1 MDIILILLSM
11 LLIFVLGIV
20 IALAVSRTKEKERI
34 KYSDFLSEHSLALKK
49 LKKLNE
55 EYKLYEF
62 KQRCYEHSYDNENFY
77 NEIACIDYLI
87 YKLQFDKRE
96 VLDEINK
103 THYNKTHYNAYLEEV
118 NKIKN
123 FGFYS
128 DIPGNLK
135 QEKLLKYE
143 EIIFDEEIQRITP
156 TYTIKVKLINTNLN
170 GYQKTSKIKI
180 FGEDIVKNLI
190 NELNKRN
197 GTFYLNKEIWNAI
210 CRVERGRVSNKMRFY
225 ILERDH
231 YRCRCCG
238 RSQNEV
244 ELEID
249 HIVPIAK
256 GGKSTS
262 DNLQTLC
269 TDCNKR
275 KGTTIHRY

>member
-20 IALAVSRTKEKERI
+20 IALVVSRTKEKERI
-34 KYSDFLSEHSLALKK
+34 KYSDFLSEHSLAIKK
-49 LKKLNE
+49 LQKVNE
-55 EYKLYEF
+55 EYKFYEF
-62 KQRCYEHSYDNENFY
+62 KPKCYEENYDNENLY

-118 NKIKN
+118 NKIKT
-123 FGFYS
+123 FGLYS

-135 QEKLLKYE
+135 QDKLLKYE
-143 EIIFDEEIQRITP
+143 EIMFDEEIQRITP
-156 TYTIKVKLINTNLN
+156 TYMIKVKLININSS

-210 CRVERGRVSNKMRFY
+210 CRVERGRVSNEMRRKIY
-225 ILERDH
+225 ERDN

-244 ELEID
+244 DLEID

-269 TDCNKR
+269 TECNRR

>member
-20 IALAVSRTKEKERI
+20 IALAISRTKEKERI

-118 NKIKN
+118 NKIKT
-123 FGFYS
+123 FGLYS

-143 EIIFDEEIQRITP
+143 EIMFDEEIQRITP
-156 TYTIKVKLINTNLN
+156 TYMIKVKLININSS

-210 CRVERGRVSNKMRFY
+210 CRVERGRVSNEMRRKIY
-225 ILERDH
+225 ERDH

-244 ELEID
+244 DLEID

>member
-1 MDIILILLSM
+1 MDIILILMSM

-20 IALAVSRTKEKERI
+20 IALVVSRTKEKERI
-34 KYSDFLSEHSLALKK
+34 KYSDFLSEHSLAIKK
-49 LKKLNE
+49 LQKVNE
-55 EYKLYEF
+55 EYKFYEF
-62 KQRCYEHSYDNENFY
+62 KPKCYEENYDNENLY

-118 NKIKN
+118 NKIKT
-123 FGFYS
+123 FGLYS

-135 QEKLLKYE
+135 QDKLLKYE
-143 EIIFDEEIQRITP
+143 EIMFDEEIQRITP
-156 TYTIKVKLINTNLN
+156 TYMIKVKLININSS

-210 CRVERGRVSNKMRFY
+210 CRVERGRVSNEMRRKIY
-225 ILERDH
+225 ERDN

-244 ELEID
+244 DLEID

-269 TDCNKR
+269 AECNKR

>member
-1 MDIILILLSM
+1 MDIILILMSM
-11 LLIFVLGIV
+11 LFIFVLGIV

-34 KYSDFLSEHSLALKK
+34 KYSDFLSEHSLAIKK

-62 KQRCYEHSYDNENFY
+62 KPRYYEHSYDNENFY

-118 NKIKN
+118 NKIKT
-123 FGFYS
+123 FGLYS
-128 DIPGNLK
+128 DIPGNLR

-143 EIIFDEEIQRITP
+143 EIMFDEKIQRITP
-156 TYTIKVKLINTNLN
+156 IYMIKVKLIDTNLN

-244 ELEID
+244 DLEID

-269 TDCNKR
+269 TECNRR

>member
-20 IALAVSRTKEKERI
+20 IALVVSRTKEKERI
-34 KYSDFLSEHSLALKK
+34 KYSDFLSEHSLAIKK
-49 LKKLNE
+49 LKKVNE

-62 KQRCYEHSYDNENFY
+62 KPRCYEHSYDNENFY

-118 NKIKN
+118 NKIKT
-123 FGFYS
+123 FGLYS
-128 DIPGNLK
+128 DIPGNLR

-143 EIIFDEEIQRITP
+143 EIMFDEKIQRITP
-156 TYTIKVKLINTNLN
+156 IYMIKVKLIDTNLN

-256 GGKSTS
+256 GGKSTL

-269 TDCNKR
+269 AECNKR

>member
-34 KYSDFLSEHSLALKK
+34 KYSDFLSEHSLAIKK

-62 KQRCYEHSYDNENFY
+62 KPRCYEHSYDNENLY

-118 NKIKN
+118 NKIKT
-123 FGFYS
+123 FGLYS

-135 QEKLLKYE
+135 QDKLLKYE
-143 EIIFDEEIQRITP
+143 EIMFDEEIQRITP
-156 TYTIKVKLINTNLN
+156 TYMIKVKLININSS

-180 FGEDIVKNLI
+180 FGEDIVKNRI

-210 CRVERGRVSNKMRFY
+210 CRVERGRVSNKMRRKIY
-225 ILERDH
+225 ERDN

-244 ELEID
+244 DLEID

-256 GGKSTS
+256 GGKSTL

-269 TDCNKR
+269 AECNKR

>member
-20 IALAVSRTKEKERI
+20 IALAISRTKEKERI

-118 NKIKN
+118 NKIKT
-123 FGFYS
+123 FGLYS

-156 TYTIKVKLINTNLN
+156 TYMIKVKLINTNLN

-244 ELEID
+244 DLEID

-269 TDCNKR
+269 TECNRR

>member
-1 MDIILILLSM
+1 MDIILILMSM
-11 LLIFVLGIV
+11 LFIFVLGIV

-34 KYSDFLSEHSLALKK
+34 KYSDFLSEHSLAIKK
-49 LKKLNE
+49 IKKVNE
-55 EYKLYEF
+55 EYKFYEF
-62 KQRCYEHSYDNENFY
+62 KPRCYEENYDNENFY

-118 NKIKN
+118 NKIKT
-123 FGFYS
+123 FGLYS
-128 DIPGNLK
+128 DIPGNLR

-143 EIIFDEEIQRITP
+143 EIMFDEKIQRITP
-156 TYTIKVKLINTNLN
+156 TYMIKVKLININSS

-210 CRVERGRVSNKMRFY
+210 CRVERGRVSNEMRRKIY
-225 ILERDH
+225 ERDN

-244 ELEID
+244 DLEID

-269 TDCNKR
+269 TECNKR

>member
-34 KYSDFLSEHSLALKK
+34 KYSDFLSEHSLAIKK
-49 LKKLNE
+49 LKKVNE

-62 KQRCYEHSYDNENFY
+62 KPRCYEHSYDNENFY

-103 THYNKTHYNAYLEEV
+103 TYYNKTHYNAYLEEV
-118 NKIKN
+118 NKIKT
-123 FGFYS
+123 FGLYS
-128 DIPGNLK
+128 DIPGNLR

-143 EIIFDEEIQRITP
+143 EIMFDEKIQRITP
-156 TYTIKVKLINTNLN
+156 IYMIKVKLIDTNLN

-180 FGEDIVKNLI
+180 FGEEIIKNLI

-238 RSQNEV
+238 RNQNEV
-244 ELEID
+244 DLEID

-269 TDCNKR
+269 TECNRR

>member
-20 IALAVSRTKEKERI
+20 IALAISRTKEKERI

-118 NKIKN
+118 NKIKT

-143 EIIFDEEIQRITP
+143 EIMFDEEIQRITP
-156 TYTIKVKLINTNLN
+156 TYMIKVKLINTNLN
-170 GYQKTSKIKI
+170 GYKKTSKIKI

-269 TDCNKR
+269 TECNRR

>member
-34 KYSDFLSEHSLALKK
+34 KYSDFLSEHSLAIKK

-62 KQRCYEHSYDNENFY
+62 KPRCYEHSYDNENLY

-118 NKIKN
+118 NKIKT
-123 FGFYS
+123 FGLYS

-135 QEKLLKYE
+135 QDKLLKYE
-143 EIIFDEEIQRITP
+143 EIMFDEEIQRITP
-156 TYTIKVKLINTNLN
+156 TYMIKVKLININSS

-210 CRVERGRVSNKMRFY
+210 CRVERGRVSNEMRRKIY
-225 ILERDH
+225 ERDN

-244 ELEID
+244 DLEID

-269 TDCNKR
+269 AECNKR

>member
-1 MDIILILLSM
+1 MVSWLNKALDDVINTIINSDDYKSCILL
-11 LLIFVLGIV
+11 
-20 IALAVSRTKEKERI
+20 KEKMSTNKEICELVEKI
-34 KYSDFLSEHSLALKK
+34 KILQKKYVRESDEEVLAEIKIHE
-49 LKKLNE
+49 KKLNE
-55 EYKLYEF
+55 
-62 KQRCYEHSYDNENFY
+62 
-77 NEIACIDYLI
+77 IPI
-87 YKLQFDKRE
+87 YVIYMQ
-96 VLDEINK
+96 
-103 THYNKTHYNAYLEEV
+103 HLEEV
-118 NKIKN
+118 NKIKT
-123 FGFYS
+123 FGLYS

-135 QEKLLKYE
+135 EEKLLKYE
-143 EIIFDEEIQRITP
+143 EIMFDEKIQRITP
-156 TYTIKVKLINTNLN
+156 IYMIKVKLIDTNLN

-244 ELEID
+244 DLEID

-269 TDCNKR
+269 TECNKR

>member
-20 IALAVSRTKEKERI
+20 IALVVSRTKEKERI

-118 NKIKN
+118 NKIKT
-123 FGFYS
+123 FGLYS

-156 TYTIKVKLINTNLN
+156 TYMIKVKLINTNLN

-244 ELEID
+244 DLEID

>member
-1 MDIILILLSM
+1 MEIIPILFIILAVFIIGAAIVLS
-11 LLIFVLGIV
+11 ISNKKEIE
-20 IALAVSRTKEKERI
+20 RTK
-34 KYSDFLSEHSLALKK
+34 FLEFLDENSLALKK
-49 LKKLNE
+49 LRKLNE
-55 EYKLYEF
+55 EFKFYEF
-62 KQRCYEHSYDNENFY
+62 KPRCYEHSYDNENFY

-87 YKLQFDKRE
+87 YQLQFDKRD

-118 NKIKN
+118 NKIKT
-123 FGFYS
+123 FGLYS
-128 DIPGNLK
+128 DIPGDLN
-135 QEKLLKYE
+135 QEKLLMYE
-143 EIIFDEEIQRITP
+143 KRMFNREVQTIIP
-156 TYTIKVKLINTNLN
+156 TYMIRVKLINTNIN
-170 GYQKTSKIKI
+170 GYEKVNKIKEFDEEI
-180 FGEDIVKNLI
+180 IKNLI

-210 CRVERGRVSNKMRFY
+210 CRVERGKVSNKMRFY

-231 YRCRCCG
+231 YRCKCCG
-238 RSQNEV
+238 RTKYEV
-244 ELEID
+244 DLEID

-269 TDCNKR
+269 TECNKR

>member
-1 MDIILILLSM
+1 MEIIPILFIILAVFIIGAAIVLS
-11 LLIFVLGIV
+11 IFNKKEIE
-20 IALAVSRTKEKERI
+20 RTK
-34 KYSDFLSEHSLALKK
+34 FLEFVDENSLALKK
-49 LKKLNE
+49 LRKLNE
-55 EYKLYEF
+55 EHKFYEI
-62 KQRCYEHSYDNENFY
+62 KRRCYEHSYDNENFY

-118 NKIKN
+118 NKIKT
-123 FGFYS
+123 FGLYAN
-128 DIPGNLK
+128 IPGDLN
-135 QEKLLKYE
+135 QEKLLMYE
-143 EIIFDEEIQRITP
+143 KRMFNREIQTIIP
-156 TYTIKVKLINTNLN
+156 TYMIRVKLTNTNLN
-170 GYQKTSKIKI
+170 GYEKVNKIKE
-180 FGEDIVKNLI
+180 FGEEIIKNLI

-244 ELEID
+244 DLEID

-269 TDCNKR
+269 TECNKR

>member
-1 MDIILILLSM
+1 MDIILILMSM

-20 IALAVSRTKEKERI
+20 IALVVSRTKEKERI
-34 KYSDFLSEHSLALKK
+34 KYSDFLSEHSLAIKK
-49 LKKLNE
+49 LQKVNE

-62 KQRCYEHSYDNENFY
+62 KPKCYEENYDNENLY

-118 NKIKN
+118 NKIKT

-143 EIIFDEEIQRITP
+143 EIMFDEEIQRITP
-156 TYTIKVKLINTNLN
+156 TYMIKVKLINTNLN

-210 CRVERGRVSNKMRFY
+210 CRVERGRVSNEMRRKIY
-225 ILERDH
+225 ERDN

-238 RSQNEV
+238 RRQNEV
-244 ELEID
+244 DLEID

-256 GGKSTS
+256 GGKSTL

-269 TDCNKR
+269 AECNKR

>member
-1 MDIILILLSM
+1 MDIILILMSM

-20 IALAVSRTKEKERI
+20 IALVVSRTKEKERI
-34 KYSDFLSEHSLALKK
+34 KYSDFLSEHSLAIKK
-49 LKKLNE
+49 LQKVNE
-55 EYKLYEF
+55 EYKFYEF
-62 KQRCYEHSYDNENFY
+62 KPKCYEENYDNENLY

-103 THYNKTHYNAYLEEV
+103 TYYNKTHYNAYLEEV
-118 NKIKN
+118 NKIKT
-123 FGFYS
+123 FGLYS

-135 QEKLLKYE
+135 QDKLLKYE
-143 EIIFDEEIQRITP
+143 EIMFDEEIQRITP
-156 TYTIKVKLINTNLN
+156 TYMIKVKLININSS

-197 GTFYLNKEIWNAI
+197 GSFYLNKEIWNAI
-210 CRVERGRVSNKMRFY
+210 CRVERGRVSNEMRRKIY
-225 ILERDH
+225 ERDN

-238 RSQNEV
+238 RNQNEV
-244 ELEID
+244 DLEID

-256 GGKSTS
+256 GGKSTL

-269 TDCNKR
+269 AECNKR

>member
-20 IALAVSRTKEKERI
+20 IALVVSRTKEKERI

-118 NKIKN
+118 NKIKT
-123 FGFYS
+123 FGLYS

-143 EIIFDEEIQRITP
+143 EIMFDEEIQRITP
-156 TYTIKVKLINTNLN
+156 TYMIKVKLINTNLN

-244 ELEID
+244 DLEID

-256 GGKSTS
+256 GGKSTL

-269 TDCNKR
+269 AECNKR

>member
-1 MDIILILLSM
+1 MDIILILMSM

-20 IALAVSRTKEKERI
+20 IALVVSRTNEKERI
-34 KYSDFLSEHSLALKK
+34 KYSDFLSEHSLAIKK
-49 LKKLNE
+49 LQKVNE
-55 EYKLYEF
+55 EYKFYEF
-62 KQRCYEHSYDNENFY
+62 KPKCYEENYDNENLY

-118 NKIKN
+118 NKIKT
-123 FGFYS
+123 FGLYS

-135 QEKLLKYE
+135 QDKLLKYE
-143 EIIFDEEIQRITP
+143 EIMFDEEIQRITP
-156 TYTIKVKLINTNLN
+156 TYMIKVKLININSS

-210 CRVERGRVSNKMRFY
+210 CRVERGRVSNEMRRKIY
-225 ILERDH
+225 ERDN

-244 ELEID
+244 DLEID

-256 GGKSTS
+256 GGKSTL

-269 TDCNKR
+269 AECNKR